1 MENRKIKLLCIDDN
15 LDNLI
20 SLKALIIEAFPESI
34 VYTADGGKKGLIIAE
49 NEFPDVILL
58 DVIMSD
64 MDGFEV
70 CKKLKSHD
78 ILKEIPVVFITAIKY
93 DKENRIRALEVGA
106 EAFLA
111 KPIEEN
117 ELAAQIRAMIKIK
130 EANIEKIGREVR
142 LEILVNDKVRE
153 LKGANL
159 STLNLLEDLKEEIE
173 NRKLAEAKIKQSE
186 ERYRKL
192 IENAP
197 AIVYSFSNKKG
208 GYFYSS
214 RVKEI
219 LGYSTEYLI
228 EHPKLWNESIH
239 PDDRYKIDE
248 IINRNKDIRYYDL
261 EYRIKDING
270 NWLWFQDR
278 SIEIKI
284 NEDELTI
291 EGIAIDITERKVA
304 ENIIREKDIEF
315 RKLSD
320 NLPDLLF
327 QFTRRTDGTYYV
339 PIATAG
345 IKNIFGCTPE
355 DVANDFTPI
364 GKVIHPEDL
373 ERVISDI
380 EYSAKNLTY
389 FNCEFRVQIPGKD
402 VQWIYSKSTPEKL
415 PDGNITWYGF
425 NTDITERKIM
435 EVALKES
442 EVRFRLMF
450 EKHSAVM
457 LLIDPESG
465 KIVDSNVAASAFY
478 GYDKS
483 KLSLMH
489 ISEINTLSNKDI
501 ISYIKAAET
510 QNQNYFIFPHR
521 LSNGEIRTVEVYSS
535 SVKFKSKTLLFSIIH
550 DITERKKAEAEIL
563 KNKTHLQTILQSTGD
578 GILAVGSNNDVLY
591 YNKRFQELWS
601 IPEEIIATK
610 NDSILLKYVLDQ
622 LENPKEFITK
632 VEELIHTNT
641 ESFDSVNFKDGKIYE
656 RYSCPLMI
664 NEKISGRV
672 WSFRNVTEAKISEKI
687 IRESEEKYRL
697 VLNTMSEGLIS
708 VDNNEVIQYIN
719 ERIVQMT
726 GFSRDELIGK
736 VAYEILVAKDYR
748 ELVKAKKDL
757 RLKKK
762 SDAYEVQF
770 VKKNGEQFWVQIS
783 GSPIIDDDG
792 NVIGSIGVHT
802 DITHRKK
809 DEDRI
814 LKLSQAVEQ
823 SPVSIIITNLNGD
836 IEYVNQTLLNIT
848 GYTFEEVIGENPRI
862 LKSGITPIEVY
873 KTMWETIC
881 AGNKWSGELQNKK
894 KDGTLYWES
903 VLITPIKNEEG
914 HNINYLAINTDITHQ
929 KNAAM
934 ALEESSKRYQLLFE
948 KASEGILFLSAE
960 GIILGM
966 NEAFAKMHGYTIDE
980 LLNLNIKAIDT
991 PKYSKKMPDL
1001 LSRVLNGESVR
1012 FETEH
1017 FHKNGNIVSLAV
1029 SSSLIQFANESYIQ
1043 AFHTDITEQKKT
1055 ENLRE
1060 KITDDLI
1067 RRNKDLEQFTYI
1079 VSHNLRAPVANIKG
1093 SSTILQSVELEES
1106 DKMEM
1111 INGLHHSV
1119 LKMENVIIDLNQI
1132 LKIRNNINEKY
1143 ENINFSELV
1152 NEIKMSLTD
1161 QISFEK
1167 FEIKCDFK
1175 ECDTFY
1181 SLRSYIYS
1189 IFHNLISNSIKYK
1202 RDIEKSD
1209 IKIKTHKF
1217 FDRLSI
1223 SFKDNGLGIDLE
1235 KKGDQVFGLYKRFHQ
1250 DIDGKGMGLYMV
1262 KTQVETLGGTIKIN
1276 SKVNEGTEFIIEF
1289 IYN

>member
-1 MENRKIKLLCIDDN
+1 MKLLCIDDN

-34 VYTADGGKKGLIIAE
+34 VYTANSGEKGLIIAE

-130 EANIEKIGREVR
+130 ESNIEKIGREER

-173 NRKLAEAKIKQSE
+173 HRKLAEEKIKQSE

-304 ENIIREKDIEF
+304 ENTIREKDIEF

-320 NLPDLLF
+320 NVPDLLF

-373 ERVISDI
+373 ERVISEI

-415 PDGNITWYGF
+415 PDGSITWYGF
-425 NTDITERKIM
+425 DTDITERK
-435 EVALKES
+435 
-442 EVRFRLMF
+442 
-450 EKHSAVM
+450 
-457 LLIDPESG
+457 
-465 KIVDSNVAASAFY
+465 KIEQ
-478 GYDKS
+478 
-483 KLSLMH
+483 
-489 ISEINTLSNKDI
+489 EIQ
-501 ISYIKAAET
+501 
-510 QNQNYFIFPHR
+510 QNR
-521 LSNGEIRTVEVYSS
+521 
-535 SVKFKSKTLLFSIIH
+535 
-550 DITERKKAEAEIL
+550 
-563 KNKTHLQTILQSTGD
+563 THLQTILQSTGD

-672 WSFRNVTEAKISEKI
+672 WSFRNVTDAKISEKI

-991 PKYSKKMPDL
+991 PKYSKIVPDL

>member
-34 VYTADGGKKGLIIAE
+34 VYTANSGEKGLIIAE

-130 EANIEKIGREVR
+130 ESNIEKIGREER

-173 NRKLAEAKIKQSE
+173 HRKLAEEKIKLSE

-304 ENIIREKDIEF
+304 ENTIREKDIEF

-320 NLPDLLF
+320 NVPDLLF

-415 PDGNITWYGF
+415 PDGSITWYGF
-425 NTDITERKIM
+425 DTDITERK
-435 EVALKES
+435 
-442 EVRFRLMF
+442 
-450 EKHSAVM
+450 
-457 LLIDPESG
+457 
-465 KIVDSNVAASAFY
+465 KIEQ
-478 GYDKS
+478 
-483 KLSLMH
+483 
-489 ISEINTLSNKDI
+489 EIQ
-501 ISYIKAAET
+501 
-510 QNQNYFIFPHR
+510 QNR
-521 LSNGEIRTVEVYSS
+521 
-535 SVKFKSKTLLFSIIH
+535 
-550 DITERKKAEAEIL
+550 
-563 KNKTHLQTILQSTGD
+563 THLQTILQSTGD

-591 YNKRFQELWS
+591 YNKRFQEFWS

-991 PKYSKKMPDL
+991 PKYSKIVPDL

>member
-1 MENRKIKLLCIDDN
+1 MENRKMKLLCIDDN

-34 VYTADGGKKGLIIAE
+34 VYTANSGEKGLIIAE

-130 EANIEKIGREVR
+130 ESNIEKIGREER

-173 NRKLAEAKIKQSE
+173 HRKLAEEKIKLSE

-197 AIVYSFSNKKG
+197 AIVYSFSKKKG

-284 NEDELTI
+284 NADELTI

-304 ENIIREKDIEF
+304 ENTIREKDIEF

-320 NLPDLLF
+320 NVPDLLF

-415 PDGNITWYGF
+415 PDGSITWYGF
-425 NTDITERKIM
+425 DTDITERK
-435 EVALKES
+435 
-442 EVRFRLMF
+442 
-450 EKHSAVM
+450 
-457 LLIDPESG
+457 
-465 KIVDSNVAASAFY
+465 KIEQ
-478 GYDKS
+478 
-483 KLSLMH
+483 
-489 ISEINTLSNKDI
+489 EIQ
-501 ISYIKAAET
+501 
-510 QNQNYFIFPHR
+510 QNR
-521 LSNGEIRTVEVYSS
+521 
-535 SVKFKSKTLLFSIIH
+535 
-550 DITERKKAEAEIL
+550 
-563 KNKTHLQTILQSTGD
+563 THLQTILQSTGD

-991 PKYSKKMPDL
+991 PKYSKIVPDL

>member
-70 CKKLKSHD
+70 CKELKSHD

-130 EANIEKIGREVR
+130 ESNIEKIGRKER

-173 NRKLAEAKIKQSE
+173 HRKLAEVKIKQSE

-228 EHPKLWNESIH
+228 ENPKLWNESIH
-239 PDDRYKIDE
+239 PDDRYKVDE

-284 NEDELTI
+284 NADELTI

-304 ENIIREKDIEF
+304 ENTIREKDIEF

-345 IKNIFGCTPE
+345 IKNIFGCSPE
-355 DVANDFTPI
+355 DVVNDFTPI

-373 ERVISDI
+373 ERVISEI

-415 PDGNITWYGF
+415 PDGSITWYGF
-425 NTDITERKIM
+425 NTDITERK
-435 EVALKES
+435 
-442 EVRFRLMF
+442 
-450 EKHSAVM
+450 
-457 LLIDPESG
+457 
-465 KIVDSNVAASAFY
+465 KI
-478 GYDKS
+478 
-483 KLSLMH
+483 
-489 ISEINTLSNKDI
+489 E
-501 ISYIKAAET
+501 
-510 QNQNYFIFPHR
+510 Q
-521 LSNGEIRTVEVYSS
+521 
-535 SVKFKSKTLLFSIIH
+535 
-550 DITERKKAEAEIL
+550 EIL
-563 KNKTHLQTILQSTGD
+563 QNRTHLQTILQSTGD

-610 NDSILLKYVLDQ
+610 NDSILIKYVLDQ

-632 VEELIHTNT
+632 IEELIHTNT

-664 NEKISGRV
+664 NDKISGRV

-980 LLNLNIKAIDT
+980 LLNLNIKVIDT
-991 PKYSKKMPDL
+991 PKYSKIVPDL

-1012 FETEH
+1012 FEIEH

-1235 KKGDQVFGLYKRFHQ
+1235 KKGEQVFGLYKRFHQ

>member
-34 VYTADGGKKGLIIAE
+34 VYTANSGEKGLIIAE

-130 EANIEKIGREVR
+130 ESNIEKIGREER

-173 NRKLAEAKIKQSE
+173 HRKLAEEKIKLSE

-197 AIVYSFSNKKG
+197 AIVYSFSKKKG

-284 NEDELTI
+284 NADELTI

-304 ENIIREKDIEF
+304 ENTIREKDIEF

-320 NLPDLLF
+320 NVPDLLF

-415 PDGNITWYGF
+415 PDGSITWYGF
-425 NTDITERKIM
+425 DTDITERK
-435 EVALKES
+435 
-442 EVRFRLMF
+442 
-450 EKHSAVM
+450 
-457 LLIDPESG
+457 
-465 KIVDSNVAASAFY
+465 KIEQ
-478 GYDKS
+478 
-483 KLSLMH
+483 
-489 ISEINTLSNKDI
+489 EIQ
-501 ISYIKAAET
+501 
-510 QNQNYFIFPHR
+510 QNR
-521 LSNGEIRTVEVYSS
+521 
-535 SVKFKSKTLLFSIIH
+535 
-550 DITERKKAEAEIL
+550 
-563 KNKTHLQTILQSTGD
+563 THLQTILQSTGD

-591 YNKRFQELWS
+591 YNKRFQEFWS

-991 PKYSKKMPDL
+991 PKYSKIVPDL